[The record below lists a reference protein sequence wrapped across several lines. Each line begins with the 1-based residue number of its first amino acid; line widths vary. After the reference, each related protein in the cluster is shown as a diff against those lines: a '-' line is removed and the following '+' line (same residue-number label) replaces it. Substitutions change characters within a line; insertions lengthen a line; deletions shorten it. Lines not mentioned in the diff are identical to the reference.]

1 MGANRFFWPQEL
13 LDQWIVE
20 EKIVLEGEQ
29 LTILEENSTYQLDQA
44 IYFVKDVGD
53 GSDHYKL
60 VGRVKNKNVL
70 DEMEAE
76 HYMDS
81 VLIGDSAYEVV
92 TGFAGSPKVAAAA
105 ESQKQLTNIT
115 GAIASQTGDEAEVD
129 DRELLAR
136 FLIDN
141 L

>member
-1 MGANRFFWPQEL
+1 MEANRFFWPQEL

-29 LTILEENSTYQLDQA
+29 LTILEENRAYLLNQA
-44 IYFVKDVGD
+44 IYFVEDVGD
-53 GSDHYKL
+53 GDDQYKL
-60 VGRVKNKNVL
+60 VGRVKNMGVL
-70 DEMEAE
+70 EEMGAE

-81 VLIGDSAYEVV
+81 VLIGDSAYQVV
-92 TGFAGSPKVAAAA
+92 TGFAGAPQANAAQQVQAGSPDI
-105 ESQKQLTNIT
+105 SD
-115 GAIASQTGDEAEVD
+115 AIAAQTGDEGEAD

>member
-29 LTILEENSTYQLDQA
+29 LTILAENSTYQLDQA
-44 IYFVKDVGD
+44 IYFIKDVGD

-92 TGFAGSPKVAAAA
+92 TGFAGAPKVSAAA

-115 GAIASQTGDEAEVD
+115 GAIASQTGDEAEAD

>member
-1 MGANRFFWPQEL
+1 M
-13 LDQWIVE
+13 
-20 EKIVLEGEQ
+20 
-29 LTILEENSTYQLDQA
+29 
-44 IYFVKDVGD
+44 GD
-53 GSDHYKL
+53 GSDQYKL
-60 VGRVKNKNVL
+60 VGRVKNKDVL

-92 TGFAGSPKVAAAA
+92 TGFAGVPKVTAAA
-105 ESQKQLTNIT
+105 ESQEQLTNIK
-115 GAIASQTGDEAEVD
+115 GAIASQTGDEAEAD

>member
-29 LTILEENSTYQLDQA
+29 LTIIEENRNYLLDQA
-44 IYFVKDVGD
+44 IYFAEDVGD
-53 GSDHYKL
+53 GADQHKL
-60 VGRVKNKNVL
+60 VGRVKNVEAL
-70 DEMEAE
+70 EGMGAE

-81 VLIGDSAYEVV
+81 VLIGDSAYQVV
-92 TGFAGSPKVAAAA
+92 TGFAGLPESRDA
-105 ESQKQLTNIT
+105 EQTQNKSSDIS
-115 GAIASQTGDEAEVD
+115 GALASQTGDETDVD

>member
-1 MGANRFFWPQEL
+1 MGANQFFWPQEL

-29 LTILEENSTYQLDQA
+29 LTILEENRTYLLNQA
-44 IYFVKDVGD
+44 VYFIEDVGD
-53 GSDHYKL
+53 GSDQYKL
-60 VGRVKNKNVL
+60 VGRVKNKGVL
-70 DEMEAE
+70 EEMEAE

-81 VLIGDSAYEVV
+81 VLIGDSAYQVV
-92 TGFAGSPKVAAAA
+92 SGFAGAPEAKIA
-105 ESQKQLTNIT
+105 EQIQKKSSDIT
-115 GAIASQTGDEAEVD
+115 GAIASQTGDETDVD